1 MSNQNGS
8 LEELNQRIIDNDLR
22 ELNRAIREISAD
34 IQASIAVA
42 KLPEIVFK
50 DYFLDNFKLIA
61 AGGEVDN
68 AVTLSWIDIAGGPY
82 AEVDVVDN
90 AGNVLFR
97 VPGLMARPT
106 VDHSR
111 LKGTSFNT
119 IAAKYQAEANRL
131 QVQGDRYLHGA
142 LSGIDQA
149 VGANGPDDPASRWK
163 AIFDRYADKSLVAT
177 TKTKK
182 KDELENNLEF
192 EYDE

>member
-22 ELNRAIREISAD
+22 ELNRAIKEISAD

-82 AEVDVVDN
+82 AEVDIIDD
-90 AGNVLFR
+90 AGNILFR
-97 VPGLMARPT
+97 VPPITAKPK
-106 VDHSR
+106 VDNKR
-111 LKGTSFNT
+111 MKGTSYSKMATRF
-119 IAAKYQAEANRL
+119 QEESNRL
-131 QVQGDRYLHGA
+131 QAAGDRFLAGA
-142 LSGIDQA
+142 LNGIEQFVTQDSSDYA
-149 VGANGPDDPASRWK
+149 LRWAN
-163 AIFDRYADKSLVAT
+163 IFKRYAPNQQPQGNQNTSGLD
-177 TKTKK
+177 
-182 KDELENNLEF
+182 DNLEF
-192 EYDE
+192 EYE

>member
-1 MSNQNGS
+1 M
-8 LEELNQRIIDNDLR
+8 DL
-22 ELNRAIREISAD
+22 
-34 IQASIAVA
+34 
-42 KLPEIVFK
+42 K
-50 DYFLDNFKLIA
+50 FKLIKESSCGA
-61 AGGEVDN
+61 RLGEFETRWGKHKTPMFMPVGTQ
-68 AVTLSWIDIAGGPY
+68 ATVKTLSPEELKDAGADIILSNTYHLWLRPG
-82 AEVDVVDN
+82 EDVVDN

-149 VGANGPDDPASRWK
+149 VGANGPDDPASRWR